1 MRKHWLKNGA
11 VMGLLVVAGVLG
23 VTLLA
28 AAGPPKNKENLV
40 VHEWGTFLSVQ
51 GADGVTL
58 GGMVDSEEALPTFV
72 RERDLGGYSRAKMYQ
87 KMETPVTY
95 FYTDRPRRVQVQ
107 VAMPQGLLTHWFPA
121 VHQFGPPKEAKTV
134 PNSGSFL
141 DWGEFEII
149 PDTHPAVPVD
159 ALLAPG
165 LRVPQLFSV
174 GADST
179 WRFARETDA
188 ALVKFNSQGRER
200 YEKFLFY
207 RGLGMFD
214 LPLEVRTS
222 GTGDAVRLALHN
234 RGEHALH
241 GLFAIWVDHGLIRHA
256 ALADL
261 DAGATHE
268 IDAAAAFTA
277 KAPLADGV
285 PSVKAAVADALVK
298 EGLYAKEAQ
307 AMVNT
312 WDKSYFRTEGLRIL
326 SVLPRTAVDAA
337 IPIRIA
343 PTPDDLVRVMVGRVE
358 VLTPDME
365 ERIAKQV
372 AALDAKDEKAREA
385 ATAELDKLGRLKEP
399 VLRRILSTSKS
410 AEVRVRV
417 EKLIAKAP
425 EGK

>member
-1 MRKHWLKNGA
+1 MRRQWRKNWA
-11 VMGLLVVAGVLG
+11 LMGLLVVAAALG
-23 VTLLA
+23 VTLVA
-28 AAGPPKNKENLV
+28 SAGSPKNKENLV

-51 GADGVTL
+51 GSDGVTL

-72 RERDLGGYSRAKMYQ
+72 RERDLGGYSRARMFQ

-107 VAMPQGLLTHWFPA
+107 VAMPQGLLTHWFPG
-121 VHQFGPPKEAKTV
+121 VYQFGPPKAEKAV
-134 PNSGSFL
+134 SNSGSFL

-149 PDTHPAVPVD
+149 PDNRSTAPVD
-159 ALLAPG
+159 SLPAPG

-179 WRFARETDA
+179 WRFARETDS
-188 ALVKFNSQGRER
+188 ALVKFNSSGRER

-214 LPLEVRTS
+214 LPLEVRSS

-234 RGEHALH
+234 RGEQALYA
-241 GLFAIWVDHGLIRHA
+241 LFAIWVDHGLIRHA

-261 DAGATHE
+261 AGGATLE
-268 IDAAAAFTA
+268 VDAAAFTA
-277 KAPLADGV
+277 KVPLADGV

-312 WDKSYFRTEGLRIL
+312 WEKSYFRTEGLRIL
-326 SVLPRTAVDAA
+326 SALPRTAVDAA

-358 VLTPDME
+358 LLTPDME

-372 AALDAKDEKAREA
+372 AALDAKDDKAREA
-385 ATAELDKLGRLKEP
+385 ATAELDRLGRLKEP
-399 VLRRILSTSKS
+399 VLRRILTTTKS

-417 EKLIAKAP
+417 EKMIAKAP
-425 EGK
+425 EAK

>member
-1 MRKHWLKNGA
+1 MRKQWLKNRA
-11 VMGLLVVAGVLG
+11 LMGFLIVAGMLG
-23 VTLLA
+23 VTLPA
-28 AAGPPKNKENLV
+28 SAGPPKEKENLV
-40 VHEWGTFLSVQ
+40 VHEWGTFLTVQ
-51 GADGVTL
+51 GSDGVTL
-58 GGMVDSEEALPTFV
+58 GGMVDSEEALPFFV
-72 RERDLGGYSRAKMYQ
+72 RERDLGGYSRAKMYT

-107 VAMPQGLLTHWFPA
+107 VAMPQGLLTHWFPV
-121 VHQFGPPKEAKTV
+121 VHQFGPPAGAKV
-134 PNSGSFL
+134 VSNSGSFL
-141 DWGEFEII
+141 DWGDFEII
-149 PDTHPAVPVD
+149 PDTRPAAPVD
-159 ALLAPG
+159 ALLNPG
-165 LRVPQLFSV
+165 LRGPQLFSV
-174 GADST
+174 EADST

-188 ALVKFNSQGRER
+188 ALVKFNSQGRDR

-214 LPLEVRTS
+214 LPLEVRSS

-234 RGEHALH
+234 RGEQPLH

-261 DAGATHE
+261 DGGATHD
-268 IDAAAAFTA
+268 IDAAAFTA
-277 KAPLADGV
+277 KAPLAEGV
-285 PSVKAAVADALVK
+285 PSVKATVADALVK
-298 EGLYAKEAQ
+298 EGLFAREAN

-312 WDKSYFRTEGLRIL
+312 WEKSYFRTEGLRIL
-326 SVLPRTAVDAA
+326 SVLPRTAVDAT

-343 PTPDDLVRVMVGRVE
+343 PTPDELIRVMVGRVE
-358 VLTPDME
+358 VLTPDVE

-372 AALDAKDEKAREA
+372 AALDGKDDKAREA

-417 EKLIAKAP
+417 EKLIAKVP
-425 EGK
+425 EAK